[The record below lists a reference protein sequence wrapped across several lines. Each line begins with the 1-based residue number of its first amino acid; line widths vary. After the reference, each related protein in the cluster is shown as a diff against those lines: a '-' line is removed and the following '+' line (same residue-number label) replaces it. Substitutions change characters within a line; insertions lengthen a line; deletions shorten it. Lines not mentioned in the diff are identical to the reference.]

1 MKRSLKNPAQRV
13 RRELH
18 RSSGVEVPVALARV
32 TAALRQA
39 RGTLWAFL
47 KACLLKVLSFFA
59 ARRSMTLKTKLV
71 LAITALV
78 FIITGLLSMV
88 YVGVLLKLAVRQPY
102 DTDLMGAEQI
112 RMAVRNALETG
123 LEGKTVNPND
133 PAALR
138 ALVAEAVRN
147 SASLQAVINSVN
159 SHSRTVYDINIAD
172 SEGNTLLSTDPGM
185 EDKPIKAHPSYDQL
199 LDDSTIQQMKVIFG
213 PPQVFNITMPLD
225 RNGQRF
231 LTVNVGIHTSLVR
244 AFYAPWLKKALT
256 LMGVALTLALLVAF
270 LLGNLALRPMERI
283 SRQLDYWTAVTRL
296 SAEPT
301 EQVAAAQNEADA
313 KKELAEQVS
322 TKIEMIGQRMRNV
335 EEVFSALKENLDQIL
350 GNLQD
355 GIVLFTGDGRAVLV
369 SEAAA
374 RYLQVDRDHIIGKQA
389 RDIFDRT
396 TLLGR
401 TLRQAFDAGMTL
413 IQEEVR
419 TETGRRLQV
428 SVDFIHDDETRQG
441 LGALVTLHDLESVEA
456 IESELEVSRRMAAIG
471 RLTSG
476 VGHEVKNPINAIVVH
491 LELLKSKLGEAGA
504 PAARHL
510 EVIEAEIRRL
520 DRVVQTLAD
529 FSRPVE
535 LQLRE
540 QDLRDVF
547 GDVLALSS
555 EELSTRKV
563 TLLSQMPSN
572 PLVANVDADLLKQ
585 AALNV
590 IQNGAQAMPEGGTL
604 AVTLEEDSRAG
615 ANGDKSRSPGQKTAI
630 LRISDQGPGIPEE
643 IREKIFDLY
652 FTTKS
657 GGSGIGLAM
666 TYRILQLHHGSI
678 EVESNIGRGTE
689 FRLRIPLAVA
699 DWGRRHLQPADEAE
713 TKGLA
718 G

>member
-1 MKRSLKNPAQRV
+1 MKKLVQYKDEWAKLHLKHLPGAG
-13 RRELH
+13 L
-18 RSSGVEVPVALARV
+18 PVALAIIM
-32 TAALRQA
+32 APFKKLRA
-39 RGTLWAFL
+39 GL
-47 KACLLKVLSFFA
+47 KACLFKALSFFA
-59 ARRSMTLKTKLV
+59 ARRGMTLKTKLV

-78 FIITGLLSMV
+78 FIIAGLVSFVYLSE
-88 YVGVLLKLAVRQPY
+88 LLHVAVQQPY
-102 DTDLMGAEQI
+102 ETDYMGAEQI
-112 RMAVRNALETG
+112 RVAVRNALEEG
-123 LEGKTVNPND
+123 LQGKTVNPND

-138 ALVAEAVRN
+138 ALVADAVR
-147 SASLQAVINSVN
+147 SSSSLQAVIDSVN
-159 SHSRTVYDINIAD
+159 SHSLTVYDINIGD
-172 SEGNTLLSTDPGM
+172 SEGNTLLSTNAGM
-185 EDKPIKAHPSYDQL
+185 EDQPVPVRPSYDEL
-199 LDDSTIQQMKVIFG
+199 LHDSTIQQIKVIFG
-213 PPQVFNITMPLD
+213 PPRVFNITMPLD

-231 LTVNVGIHTSLVR
+231 VTVNVGIHNSLVR
-244 AFYAPWLKKALT
+244 AFYFPLLKKALV
-256 LMGVALTLALLVAF
+256 LMGLALLLALLVAF
-270 LLGNLALRPMERI
+270 LLSNLALHPMERI

-296 SAEPT
+296 SSTPV
-301 EQVAAAQNEADA
+301 EQEMAAQAGVEAQKDT
-313 KKELAEQVS
+313 AERVS
-322 TKIEMIGQRMRNV
+322 TKIEMIGQRIRNV

-374 RYLQVDRDHIIGKQA
+374 RYLQVDRDHIIGKRA
-389 RDIFDRT
+389 RDIFDRGT
-396 TLLGR
+396 VLGQ
-401 TLRQAFDAGMTL
+401 TLRQAFDAGVAL

-419 TETGRRLQV
+419 TEAGRRIQV
-428 SVDFIHDDETRQG
+428 SVDFIHDDETQQG
-441 LGALVTLHDLESVEA
+441 LGALITLHDLESVEA

-491 LELLKSKLGEAGA
+491 LELLKSKLGDGGA
-504 PAARHL
+504 AATRHL
-510 EVIEAEIRRL
+510 EVIEAEIHRL

-535 LQLRE
+535 LRLRE

-547 GDVLALSS
+547 GDVLALAT
-555 EELSTRKV
+555 EELSTRNV

-590 IQNGAQAMPEGGTL
+590 IQNGAQAMPEGGRL
-604 AVTLEEDSRAG
+604 EVALEEDGRA
-615 ANGDKSRSPGQKTAI
+615 AVNGDKSRAGGQKTAV
-630 LRISDQGPGIPEE
+630 LRIADEGPGIPEE

-678 EVESNIGRGTE
+678 EVQSNIGRGTE
-689 FRLRIPLAVA
+689 FRLRIPLTAT
-699 DWGRRHLQPADEAE
+699 DWGRRHLQPAEMRE